1 MSKMKVNRIENT
13 ATTAGGIDIDSSG
26 NTTVL
31 TLRTTALGGQVT
43 SNYNFVSESTDPNL
57 GLFIGCS
64 NSGAATAANSSA
76 SIRGDGSATFAGA
89 VTSTTTA
96 KAWVNF
102 NGTGTV
108 AIRASNNVASITD
121 NGSGNYTVNFTT
133 AMANANYAILLTS
146 DMAGNNN
153 NAAYERIA
161 STSTSSFSIGIIHSS
176 VLADVSTVCAAVF
189 GT

>member
-1 MSKMKVNRIENT
+1 MKVNRIENT
-13 ATTAGGIDIDSSG
+13 ATAAGGIDIDSSG
-26 NTTVL
+26 NISAGGTVTT
-31 TLRTTALGGQVT
+31 GGT
-43 SNYNFVSESTDPNL
+43 IN
-57 GLFIGCS
+57 
-64 NSGAATAANSSA
+64 AANTSA
-76 SIRGDGSATFAGA
+76 AGNAIIIGNSNQIVLEANGSATFAGA

-102 NGTGTV
+102 NGIGTV
-108 AIRASNNVASITD
+108 AIRDSHNVASITD

-176 VLADVSTVCAAVF
+176 VLADVNTVCAAVF
-189 GT
+189 GD